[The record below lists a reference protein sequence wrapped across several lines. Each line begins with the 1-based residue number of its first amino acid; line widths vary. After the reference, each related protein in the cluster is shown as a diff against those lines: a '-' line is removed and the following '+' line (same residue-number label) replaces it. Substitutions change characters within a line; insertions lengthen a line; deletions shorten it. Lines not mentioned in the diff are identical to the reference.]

1 MTRKYILMMTGE
13 REKIA
18 ERLKDLKSE
27 EEEPPERLPSL
38 CPRRDIKT

>member
-1 MTRKYILMMTGE
+1 MVTGE

-27 EEEPPERLPSL
+27 GEEIHKQIPFLSSRK
-38 CPRRDIKT
+38 DTKT